1 MRNNDKSVH
10 HGHRKRLKKKFAD
23 LGGDAFDDHEL
34 LELLLF
40 YSIPRSNTN
49 EIAHRLMERF
59 GSINRMAEASSD
71 ELKLVDGIGDNS
83 VALLRLVLMLA
94 KRYANEERREVK
106 RLNSIE
112 AIVDYAN
119 FHTMGAVKELVY
131 AVYMD
136 ENLNVIDTNLIASG
150 TVNEVRPMVRTVL
163 ELCILKRS
171 TAVLIFHNHPN
182 GGVEPSRDDILFT
195 KLIERELKMIGSD
208 LVEHIIVDGK
218 DYFAVKNHIKN
229 TNWCQSH

>member
-1 MRNNDKSVH
+1 MIKDDKAVH
-10 HGHRKRLKKKFAD
+10 TGHRKRLKKKFLD
-23 LGGDAFDDHEL
+23 LGGDVFNEHEL

-40 YSIPRSNTN
+40 YSIPRRNTN
-49 EIAHRLMERF
+49 EIAHQLMERF
-59 GSINRMAEASSD
+59 GSINRMVEASPD
-71 ELKLVDGIGDNS
+71 ELKLVSGVGDDS
-83 VALLRLVLMLA
+83 AALLKLVLMLA
-94 KRYANEERREVK
+94 KRYANEDRKAVK

-119 FHTMGAVKELVY
+119 YHTIGAVRELVY

-150 TVNEVRPMVRTVL
+150 TVNEVRPMIRTIL

-195 KLIERELKMIGSD
+195 KLIERELKMIGAD

-218 DYFAVKNHIKN
+218 DYFALRNHIKN
-229 TNWCQSH
+229 TNWCNPQ